1 VFANLVAEVE
11 SDTMRK
17 CTKIQLFWS
26 NFFNIFSTAW
36 KQEQQCWAAFMCA
49 PAEMQPLMGSRMEK
63 EMDILGTWLTGTG
76 DEKA

>member
-1 VFANLVAEVE
+1 MFANLVAEVE

-36 KQEQQCWAAFMCA
+36 KQEQQVLGSLHVCSSRDAAIDGKSYGKRDGQFGNMA
-49 PAEMQPLMGSRMEK
+49 YRYRR
-63 EMDILGTWLTGTG
+63 
-76 DEKA
+76 